1 VTSSAEA
8 AREACQQV
16 GLSPAGIRVVHEHAT
31 AVITHDAAGIAI
43 RVSGPGF
50 GREAARRAVAVAG
63 WLAAQGFPA
72 TAPVPGLAPVEAS
85 GRIVTF
91 WRYYPQPEGESPPV
105 AALGSLLRDLHSM
118 SPPPVNLPPYRP
130 LEDLG
135 AALAQGN
142 TIAEDDRAWLLR
154 RRSELISAYQQLN
167 TALGIGMIHGDAY
180 PGNLLWDGNRVLL
193 GDWDE
198 AATGPRELD
207 LANTYQGQ
215 RFGRSEMEL
224 RAFADAYGHDLRE
237 WPGFGL
243 LVEMRDL
250 HTLGSFIRRAGTGSD
265 SARTELAYRIKTL
278 KTLDTDA
285 RWHAAQ
291 LCGRPQLMHVPS

>member
-1 VTSSAEA
+1 M
-8 AREACQQV
+8 

-31 AVITHDAAGIAI
+31 AVIAHDAAGVAI

-50 GREAARRAVAVAG
+50 AREAARRAVAVAG

-72 TAPVPGLAPVEAS
+72 TGPVPGLAPVDAS
-85 GRIVTF
+85 GRVVTF
-91 WRYYPQPEGESPPV
+91 WRFYPQPDGEPPPV

-118 SPPPVNLPPYRP
+118 APPPVDLPPYRP
-130 LEDLG
+130 LEDLA
-135 AALAQGN
+135 AALAQGSA
-142 TIAEDDRAWLLR
+142 IAGEDRAWLLQ

-167 TALGIGMIHGDAY
+167 TSLGTGMIHGDAY
-180 PGNLLWDGNRVLL
+180 PGNLLWDGDRVLL

-198 AATGPRELD
+198 AATGLRELD
-207 LANTYQGQ
+207 LANTYQGR
-215 RFGRSEMEL
+215 RFGRREMDL
-224 RAFADAYGHDLRE
+224 QAFGDAYGYDLRQ
-237 WPGFGL
+237 WPGFRL

-250 HTLGSFIRRAGTGSD
+250 HTLGSFIRLAGAGSD
-265 SARTELAYRIKTL
+265 SARTELAYRIQTL

-291 LCGRPQLMHVPS
+291 LSRPLN